1 MNRLAGYVLHRVAL
15 VRGRLE
21 GLVRDERGVS
31 AVEFALLLPLMLVLY
46 FGAIDLSQ
54 GISADRKVIVT
65 ARTIADL
72 VSRTP
77 SLTTSDM
84 NDVISAASSVMMPF
98 STNDLKLTVSSVKID
113 NNGVATIDWS
123 RTLNGTAHNKGDPV
137 TLPAALAIKNSS
149 LIWGEAQ
156 YLYKPIIGYV
166 IKGNLTLSDQI
177 YMSPRKSDS
186 VIYPAS

>member
-137 TLPAALAIKNSS
+137 TLL
-149 LIWGEAQ
+149 
-156 YLYKPIIGYV
+156 
-166 IKGNLTLSDQI
+166 
-177 YMSPRKSDS
+177 PRRSTC
-186 VIYPAS
+186 